1 MNERSTPRAKGLGS
15 WGGGGGSGR
24 ERDYSEWSGG
34 CSSYEK
40 GVLPY
45 RRREL
50 GLMIDG

>member
-1 MNERSTPRAKGLGS
+1 MNVHSTGKGLGS
-15 WGGGGGSGR
+15 WGGAGR

-34 CSSYEK
+34 CWSYEK

-45 RRREL
+45 RGREF